1 MAATT
6 PGLLTIAGVRPAAA
20 AVLAPSSDT
29 DPYVHEDVVDAVT
42 PPALMLA
49 WDDPWLEPGPG
60 RPTMGPCVYTARLRI
75 VCVAARLD
83 PGTGVDELERLV
95 SFVLDRIRAST
106 YDWSLDSVSAPEQRD
121 QSGISSLVASV
132 YYRVRTSV

>member
-1 MAATT
+1 MPALELAA
-6 PGLLTIAGVRPAAA
+6 LRPAVA

-49 WDDPWLEPGPG
+49 WDDPWLEAGPG
-60 RPTMGPCVYTARLRI
+60 LPTMGPCLYTARLRV
-75 VCVAARLD
+75 VCIAARLD

-95 SFVLDRIRAST
+95 AFVLDRMRADPRT
-106 YDWSLDSVSAPEQRD
+106 WTLDTVTAPEQRD
-121 QSGISSLVASV
+121 QSGISSLVANV
-132 YYRVRTSV
+132 IYAVPTTV